1 MFINGLKNNKK
12 EMKKTYKFAMLAV
25 AALMAMSASAQN
37 LTIKGVLNNNRH
49 DDGETLGS
57 QYVGWNAEIGKA
69 IFVVDQGIY
78 SMTWD
83 GNKLSTPVKDP
94 AVNISDFYQDGKFT
108 DNDKALWAT
117 NFNLMYGNSG
127 AVYTDGIITTVFS
140 RDYQSTVPEEMFA
153 VRKWDANTGEL
164 LKTYPYFSEDK
175 VLESAGMAYNP
186 VDGKVYGLFYVTN
199 AQMEE
204 DITSDPDYFV
214 DDDEQYEGREGLDA
228 GYAIGTI
235 NLETMDVELIT
246 KGLYYYNFITFAIN
260 SEGRAFALTSGG
272 TNGYIGEDGKM
283 RNINN
288 ELTGAQV
295 YEFDLAT
302 GVIYANATTKIDPET
317 GEEYETWEPTLPA
330 TGYCSKYKKQAAC
343 FDKNNP
349 SKMYW
354 VGYFNSGKGINDYG
368 SWGELPDK
376 EWRTNG
382 KYDTCLYEIDINTG
396 EANRLAMIDDR
407 ITFSALWVD
416 GADNSDNGVEEIKT
430 TNNGNGNV
438 QVYTASGQL
447 VYNGKAQNMNLG
459 SGLYIVKSGDE
470 TKKMLV
476 K

>member
-1 MFINGLKNNKK
+1 
-12 EMKKTYKFAMLAV
+12 
-25 AALMAMSASAQN
+25 
-37 LTIKGVLNNNRH
+37 
-49 DDGETLGS
+49 
-57 QYVGWNAEIGKA
+57 
-69 IFVVDQGIY
+69 
-78 SMTWD
+78 
-83 GNKLSTPVKDP
+83 
-94 AVNISDFYQDGKFT
+94 
-108 DNDKALWAT
+108 
-117 NFNLMYGNSG
+117 MYGNSG

>member
-1 MFINGLKNNKK
+1 
-12 EMKKTYKFAMLAV
+12 
-25 AALMAMSASAQN
+25 
-37 LTIKGVLNNNRH
+37 
-49 DDGETLGS
+49 
-57 QYVGWNAEIGKA
+57 
-69 IFVVDQGIY
+69 
-78 SMTWD
+78 
-83 GNKLSTPVKDP
+83 
-94 AVNISDFYQDGKFT
+94 
-108 DNDKALWAT
+108 
-117 NFNLMYGNSG
+117 
-127 AVYTDGIITTVFS
+127 
-140 RDYQSTVPEEMFA
+140 
-153 VRKWDANTGEL
+153 
-164 LKTYPYFSEDK
+164 
-175 VLESAGMAYNP
+175 
-186 VDGKVYGLFYVTN
+186 
-199 AQMEE
+199 
-204 DITSDPDYFV
+204 
-214 DDDEQYEGREGLDA
+214 
-228 GYAIGTI
+228 
-235 NLETMDVELIT
+235 
-246 KGLYYYNFITFAIN
+246 
-260 SEGRAFALTSGG
+260 
-272 TNGYIGEDGKM
+272 M